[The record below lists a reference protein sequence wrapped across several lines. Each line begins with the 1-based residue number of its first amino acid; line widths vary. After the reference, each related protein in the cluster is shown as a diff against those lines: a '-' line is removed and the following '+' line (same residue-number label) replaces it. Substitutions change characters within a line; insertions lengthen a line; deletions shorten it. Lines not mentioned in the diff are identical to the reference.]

1 MRYLDGNWWIWEPR
15 MTKQELIEQYK
26 KTIENNKPY
35 TEWDIS
41 DNLNKAFNFKTK
53 VTAETINRVLNDVI
67 KDLEHLD

>member
-1 MRYLDGNWWIWEPR
+1 

-35 TEWDIS
+35 MDLDIS
-41 DNLNKAFNFKTK
+41 DNLNRAFNFKIK
-53 VTAETINRVLNDVI
+53 VIAETINRVLNDVI

>member
-1 MRYLDGNWWIWEPR
+1 

-35 TEWDIS
+35 TKLDIS
-41 DNLNKAFNFKTK
+41 NNLNRAFNFKTR

>member
-1 MRYLDGNWWIWEPR
+1 
-15 MTKQELIEQYK
+15 MTKQELIEKYK

-35 TEWDIS
+35 TELDIS
-41 DNLNKAFNFKTK
+41 SNLHRAFNFRTK

>member
-1 MRYLDGNWWIWEPR
+1 

-35 TEWDIS
+35 AELDIS
-41 DNLNKAFNFKTK
+41 DNLNRAFNFKTR

-67 KDLEHLD
+67 KDLEKLD